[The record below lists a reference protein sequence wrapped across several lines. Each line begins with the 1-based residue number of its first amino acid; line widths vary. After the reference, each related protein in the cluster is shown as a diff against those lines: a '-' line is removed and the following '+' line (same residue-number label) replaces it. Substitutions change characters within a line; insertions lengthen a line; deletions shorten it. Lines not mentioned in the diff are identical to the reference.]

1 MRTRTRRL
9 LLPVVAL
16 ALAIGAFGAAPPALG
31 ETPLSPV
38 VQQPVRPDW
47 FGGQL
52 SHRVFGYLP
61 YWEMTSGVERYLRY
75 DLLSTIAF
83 FGLPI
88 NTNGGISTTSPGYKA
103 WMSPRAT
110 RITSAAHA
118 AGVRTE
124 ITFTSFGY
132 DRNAEFFGDARH
144 RAAFVRNAVRLMQ
157 ERGADGANLDVELIT
172 NHYYAS
178 FGALVR
184 ELKAAATRVNP
195 NAQVSVATNA
205 NTSGARMA
213 SIAVANG
220 ADQVFVMGYDYRWSG
235 STQSG
240 AIDPIVSA
248 SGGLS
253 LSKSIELYR
262 HYGVP
267 LDHVVLGV
275 GYYGRSYPTASRRL
289 RAPVQTDSTRFGSS
303 SVFFPS
309 SLPAS
314 SRGTTFMYD
323 RVEQAARLLR
333 WDASRGTWIQTY
345 YNDPRTLAARL
356 DLTMERKLAGMGIW
370 ALGYDE
376 GQPGYWQAI
385 ADAYTVPPPSVSIT
399 PLLMDASPSTGGANS
414 PAGGNP
420 AGGMPTGV
428 NPAGGIPTGGNPAGG
443 QPSAGSNATRSI
455 FVTVGV
461 TSRGRTSAPTELSL
475 SNDGTSWSSWMPL
488 GGPVPWTL
496 IPGPDGNRT
505 VHVQLRDST
514 GAVLSLSQQVVLDT
528 ASPVVSAPAAALPG
542 RARAGLVAAP
552 VQVQWSADDPSG
564 IARYRL
570 EMSANGGDWVTQ
582 KLYSPPPRTTR
593 SAWRPAPTASVSVPS
608 MGPATHPCPWK
619 ARRSASG
626 SSRTRRVPCTSRPA
640 GSTSRRRLSRAATR
654 RRRSGA
660 ARPRPSISPAPEI
673 AVLGSVGPGR
683 GGATVTVDGVVG
695 SFNAYARTGSS
706 RRVLYSKTLA
716 AGRHTVVVRVY
727 GTSGRPTIDLDS
739 FVVIG

>member
-9 LLPVVAL
+9 LLPVVAA
-16 ALAIGAFGAAPPALG
+16 ALAVGAFGAAPPALG
-31 ETPLSPV
+31 DSPLSPV
-38 VQQPVRPDW
+38 VPQAAVQQPVRPDW

-88 NTNGGISTTSPGYKA
+88 NTNGGISTTSPGYRA

-110 RITSAAHA
+110 RITAAAHA

-132 DRNAEFFGDARH
+132 DRNATFFGDARH
-144 RAAFVRNAVRLMQ
+144 RAAFVRNAVALMQ
-157 ERGADGANLDVELIT
+157 KRGADGANLDVELIT
-172 NHYYAS
+172 NQYYAS

-184 ELKAAATRVNP
+184 ELRAAARKANP

-205 NTSGARMA
+205 NTSGAKMA

-253 LSKSIELYR
+253 LSTSIELYR
-262 HYGVP
+262 RYGVP
-267 LDHVVLGV
+267 LDRVVLGV
-275 GYYGRSYPTASRRL
+275 GYYGRSWPTASRRL
-289 RAPVQTDSTRFGSS
+289 RAPVQADSARFGGSA
-303 SVFFPS
+303 VFFPS

-314 SRGTTFMYD
+314 RRGTTFMYD

-333 WDASRGTWIQTY
+333 WDASRRTWIQTY

-356 DLTMERKLAGMGIW
+356 DLTMERKLGGMGIW

-385 ADAYTVPPPSVSIT
+385 ADAYTVPPPSISIS
-399 PLLMDASPSTGGANS
+399 PLLMDTGTATGAGVATGANVTS
-414 PAGGNP
+414 
-420 AGGMPTGV
+420 
-428 NPAGGIPTGGNPAGG
+428 
-443 QPSAGSNATRSI
+443 SI
-455 FVTVGV
+455 FVTVAV
-461 TSRGRTSAPTELSL
+461 TPHGTTSVPTELSL

-488 GGPVPWTL
+488 AGPVPWTL
-496 IPGPDGNRT
+496 LPGPDGIRA
-505 VHVQLRDST
+505 VHVQLRDPT
-514 GAVLSLSQQVVLDT
+514 GAVLSLSQQVALDT
-528 ASPVVSAPAAALPG
+528 TAPAVSAPATAVPG

-552 VQVQWSADDPSG
+552 VQVEWSANDPGG

-570 EMSANGGDWVTQ
+570 ELSANGGDWVAQ
-582 KLYSPPPRTTR
+582 KLSSPGATSDTVRLAAGTYRFRVSATDR
-593 SAWRPAPTASVSVPS
+593 SGNTSQPVEGSAFTVGFVQDSAHAVRLSPGWQHVSS
-608 MGPATHPCPWK
+608 ATV
-619 ARRSASG
+619 SG
-626 SSRTRRVPCTSRPA
+626 GHA
-640 GSTSRRRLSRAATR
+640 STSFRRGATATLHF
-654 RRRSGA
+654 SGTG
-660 ARPRPSISPAPEI
+660 I
-673 AVLGSVGPGR
+673 AVLGSIGPGR

-695 SFNAYARTGSS
+695 SFNAYARSGSS

-739 FVVIG
+739 FIVIG